1 MVKMKLKYI
10 FITLLFLIAF
20 NLSANVTFKAQ
31 KPGVVV
37 EGDVFQITF
46 TLTNGEAS
54 NFKGPQIEGCKL
66 MSDKGVSRMSTYQ
79 NINGVASSATRIDYT
94 CTYRANTSGKVNVP
108 SVTINVDGKQYK
120 SQAFSLNINKN
131 TGTPNQ
137 RLQKSIFDEE
147 YSSQT
152 PGAISGNELFVRI
165 IMSKQTAYEQEPIE
179 CTIKLYTQYGIRSFL
194 ATTQPSFDGFIIEEI
209 PIKNIQEQVESYN
222 GKTYNTAILK
232 KCLIFPQK
240 SGKLTIN
247 SGKYELT
254 AEKYEKVSFGGGF
267 AYNRIPIREKLS
279 ISSNTATINILPLPQ
294 PQPEN
299 FSGAVGHYEI
309 SSKLVPNSIRTNET
323 ATFSYI
329 ISGTGNIKY
338 IKEPVIDFPQ
348 EFELYAP
355 KNDIK
360 TSVIDGS
367 LKGNVTFDYTFIPL
381 SVGKFKIPEHEFVY
395 FDPESK
401 EYKTLKTKS
410 YEVNVNKGLTVNQQE
425 DKSKNNDIR
434 HIKLGNKGLQPAYNF
449 CIFSIWYWLMYIFIA
464 ILFVAFVYQFNKHK
478 KLNADVIGLRIVKA
492 NKVARKRLKT
502 AHQFMLDHKNKEFYE
517 EIVNALW
524 GYLSDKLSMPTSQLF
539 RDNIA
544 NELLKYG
551 ATESICNDVISVLNE
566 CDMALYSPQLSENA
580 ISDLF
585 SKTELIID
593 QIESIKTRKR

>member
-1 MVKMKLKYI
+1 MVKMRTKYI
-10 FITLLFLIAF
+10 LIAILFLIAF
-20 NLSANVTFKAQ
+20 NISANVTFKAQ

-46 TLTNGEAS
+46 TLTNGEAR
-54 NFKGPQIEGCKL
+54 NFNGPQIEGCKL

-79 NINGVASSATRIDYT
+79 NVNGVVSSATRIDYT

-108 SVTINVDGKQYK
+108 AVTISVDGKQYK

-165 IMSKQTAYEQEPIE
+165 IMSKQSAYEQEPIE

-209 PIKNIQEQVESYN
+209 PINNIEGQEESYN

-299 FSGAVGHYEI
+299 FSGAVGQYEI

-355 KNDIK
+355 KNNIK
-360 TSVIDGS
+360 TDVIDGS
-367 LKGNVTFDYTFIPL
+367 LRGSVTFDYTFIPL

-395 FDPESK
+395 FDPQTK
-401 EYKTLKTKS
+401 EYKTLKTKA
-410 YEVNVNKGLTVNQQE
+410 YEVSVNKGLTVNQQE
-425 DKSKNNDIR
+425 VKTKNNDIR
-434 HIKLGNKGLQPAYNF
+434 HIKIGNKELHSKFDFY
-449 CIFSIWYWLMYIFIA
+449 IFTFWYWLIYII
-464 ILFVAFVYQFNKHK
+464 IVVLFVVFIYQYNKHK

-502 AHQFMLDHKNKEFYE
+502 AYQFMQNNKNKEFYE
-517 EIVNALW
+517 EIVNVLW
-524 GYLSDKLSMPTSQLF
+524 GYLSDKLTIPTSQLF

-551 ATESICNDVISVLNE
+551 ATESICNDVISILDE
-566 CDMALYSPQLSENA
+566 CDMALYSPQTSEKA
-580 ISDLF
+580 ISYLY
-585 SKTELIID
+585 SKTESIIN
-593 QIESIKTRKR
+593 QIESIKTKR

>member
-1 MVKMKLKYI
+1 MVKMRTKYI
-10 FITLLFLIAF
+10 LIAFLFLIAF
-20 NLSANVTFKAQ
+20 NISANVTFKVQ

-46 TLTNGEAS
+46 SLTNGEAS

-79 NINGVASSATRIDYT
+79 NVNGVASSATRIDYT

-108 SVTINVDGKQYK
+108 AVTINVDGKQYK
-120 SQAFSLNINKN
+120 SQAFSMNINKN

-165 IMSKQTAYEQEPIE
+165 IMSKQSAYEQEPIE

-209 PIKNIQEQVESYN
+209 PINNIEGQEESYN

-279 ISSNTATINILPLPQ
+279 ISSNTATINILRLPQ

-299 FSGAVGHYEI
+299 FSGAVGQYEI

-338 IKEPVIDFPQ
+338 IKEPTIDFPQ

-355 KNDIK
+355 KNSIK
-360 TSVIDGS
+360 TDVIDGS
-367 LKGNVTFDYTFIPL
+367 LRGSVTFDYTFIPL
-381 SVGKFKIPEHEFVY
+381 SVGKFRIPAHEFVY
-395 FDPESK
+395 FDPQTK
-401 EYKTLKTKS
+401 EYKTLSTKV

-425 DKSKNNDIR
+425 VKTKNNDIR
-434 HIKLGNKGLQPAYNF
+434 HIKVGNKDLKTKYNF
-449 CIFSIWYWLMYIFIA
+449 YLYSIWYWMMYILIV
-464 ILFVAFVYQFNKHK
+464 ILFAVFIYQFKKHK

-502 AHQFMLDHKNKEFYE
+502 AYQFMQNNKNKEFYE
-517 EIVNALW
+517 EIVNVLW
-524 GYLSDKLSMPTSQLF
+524 GYLSDKLTIPTSQLL

-551 ATESICNDVISVLNE
+551 ATESICNDVISILDE
-566 CDMALYSPQLSENA
+566 CDMALYSPQTSEKA
-580 ISDLF
+580 ISYLY
-585 SKTELIID
+585 SKTESIIN
-593 QIESIKTRKR
+593 QIESIKTKR